1 MIGYWLQII
10 MGSSSKLSYQIYKY
24 VLHLDMQNIYSTQW
38 IRKIKEIL
46 QRCGLF
52 HIWVNQHSIRI
63 EDSKAIRLLIC
74 TRINDQYEQTWHSS
88 IPTHIRCSYYVLFKD
103 NRKLEPYLYKLSTSN
118 RIYLSKFRC
127 RSNYMPVSKVYKH
140 ADTYSLS
147 ARILHR
153 APPPRLQ
160 VDQNFLTQKIVADPK
175 MRCHQKSFGIWRV
188 TEAILGQKACFFSKN
203 IFWKKFIINHTI
215 F

>member
-1 MIGYWLQII
+1 MNISWFNILVLKLFSNKNELFDRVVLPVVLYASEIYGHSDSCIKKLEIFQRSLYKKALKLSKSTPSVLIYGKTGTTPLHITIEKRMIGYWLQII
-10 MGSSSKLSYQIYKY
+10 MGSSSKLNYQIYKY

-88 IPTHIRCSYYVLFKD
+88 IHILDAHIMYYLK
-103 NRKLEPYLYKLSTSN
+103 
-118 RIYLSKFRC
+118 
-127 RSNYMPVSKVYKH
+127 
-140 ADTYSLS
+140 
-147 ARILHR
+147 
-153 APPPRLQ
+153 
-160 VDQNFLTQKIVADPK
+160 
-175 MRCHQKSFGIWRV
+175 
-188 TEAILGQKACFFSKN
+188 
-203 IFWKKFIINHTI
+203 
-215 F
+215 